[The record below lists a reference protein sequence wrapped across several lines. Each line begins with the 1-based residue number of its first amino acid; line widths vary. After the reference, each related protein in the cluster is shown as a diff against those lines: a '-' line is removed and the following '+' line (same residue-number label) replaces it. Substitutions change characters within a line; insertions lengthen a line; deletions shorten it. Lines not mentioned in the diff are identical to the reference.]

1 MEQRWFEQWMD
12 SNLFTE
18 YVCEQDKK
26 FQQIIRAIDAHK
38 PIYTESISGAMKMLI
53 KGFTKTCISAEN
65 QTKTQIHPD
74 DPYGLNNNMEWL
86 KFLGF
91 DLIPKDLTTE
101 YFANFHDT
109 VAETEAVLSDNLI
122 ILMVCNS
129 DIEEEVE
136 SNEKDCNDTIR
147 TYDKRLE
154 NQFQ

>member
-1 MEQRWFEQWMD
+1 M
-12 SNLFTE
+12 
-18 YVCEQDKK
+18 
-26 FQQIIRAIDAHK
+26 
-38 PIYTESISGAMKMLI
+38 
-53 KGFTKTCISAEN
+53 
-65 QTKTQIHPD
+65 
-74 DPYGLNNNMEWL
+74 

-101 YFANFHDT
+101 YFGNFHDT
-109 VAETEAVLSDNLI
+109 VAETEAVLSDKLI